1 MSEYRKEVN
10 MKRKLIALISLLTIL
25 AFIGFIVIDTIRSE
39 PEPKVQEQGSQDKM
53 IQDKWFVF
61 NSLLV
66 SEGHLKAVAACTNGD
81 IIAAG
86 ESFVSCYNGSLE
98 QKWTLKMPSGIT
110 AVAACGDTIFAASV
124 ELVYL
129 ISADGKLIDEWGP
142 YEASSSITSIS
153 AFGQNIAFADAGNK
167 RIFVLK
173 KNGEVIT
180 MIGQSEKWFIIPSL
194 YFDVALSEGNVL
206 FAANTGNRRIET
218 WTITGKF
225 LEKFGEPGTAPGAFC
240 GCCNPAHFA
249 VIPQG
254 FVTSEKGINRIKI
267 LDQYGVF
274 VEYVSSRNSFTP
286 SIPLDVASND
296 GITIYAANPS
306 DGKIY
311 VYKKR

>member
-1 MSEYRKEVN
+1 

-39 PEPKVQEQGSQDKM
+39 PEPKVQEPGSQDKM

-61 NSLLV
+61 NSILV
-66 SEGHLKAVAACTNGD
+66 SEGHLKAVAAFTNGD

-129 ISADGKLIDEWGP
+129 ISADGKLIGEWGP

-153 AFGQNIAFADAGNK
+153 AYGQNIAFADAGNK

-173 KNGEVIT
+173 RNGEVIT
-180 MIGQSEKWFIIPSL
+180 MIGQSERWFIIPSL

-206 FAANTGNRRIET
+206 FTANTGNRRIET
-218 WTITGKF
+218 WTTDGKF

-274 VEYVSSRNSFTP
+274 VEYVSSKNSFTP

-306 DGKIY
+306 DGNIY
-311 VYKKR
+311 VYKRR